1 MSVRIACR
9 TAVWPH
15 EPLETALKTIWG
27 EDAVDVFELTF
38 LRRRDVIEAA
48 AQRRIDP
55 QRFVEEVHTANAVPF
70 ALKPLTLNLLF
81 RIFENSGR
89 LPERLIDLYSQG
101 CLSLCEEQNPSR
113 RGARRV
119 GQLNG
124 PQRYR
129 LAGRMAAVTMFANRY
144 AIWTNP
150 ETDLPP
156 AEDVRLSALSTGAET
171 GDFQRF
177 DATEDNLREV
187 LDTGLFSSRGAARM
201 GWAHQS
207 YAEFLAGDYLVTKQT
222 SPENILKILCHPGG
236 GLIPQLSTVAAWVA
250 SRSGPVRRGL
260 IAQEPF
266 ALLRGDLLSWSQ
278 EDLATLTHALLAAFH
293 EQRAHDFGLGLAR
306 DYRKLAH
313 PGLADQLR
321 PYIVD
326 PAKHVIA
333 RRAALMIARACA
345 LRELRAE
352 FLSVALNPA
361 DDPSIRA
368 HAISALGDSG
378 DEASKIQ
385 LLPLVRGDA
394 GSDPNQEIRG
404 RALQILW
411 PDHLTSAE
419 LFQLI
424 TPPSEGFFGAYVMFL
439 TRDLPKS
446 LSGAD
451 LLPAL
456 QWATGYARSATPNR
470 RISHQRTRRRYFD
483 GAWEYVDDPD
493 ILSAFTTY
501 VMLLMRRLHR
511 IFLRND
517 NNRFE
522 HGIRQALVDI
532 PLRGGARCRDQPSV
546 PLLFDRSGLQPL
558 GAVSVRGNLRY
569 SNAMAAAASPVRS
582 HPGRCRIGLS
592 SRRRNAPIP
601 RAGTRA
607 SKAEVAP
614 CGSTSRR
621 SRAHGAGSL

>member
-1 MSVRIACR
+1 LVLLGEPGIGKSVTLSAEYQSLQQQGKHDDQVLIHVDLRAFSTDALLHDRVFGSPAFTAWQTGNSHLVLYLDSLDEALLRIDSVAALLADGLPRYPTERMSVRIACR

-207 YAEFLAGDYLVTKQT
+207 YAEFLAADYLVTKRT

-419 LFQLI
+419 LFQLT
-424 TPPSEGFFGAYVMFL
+424 TPPSEDFFGAYVMFS
-439 TRDLPKS
+439 RAICRS
-446 LSGAD
+446 LSLEPTCSPPFNGQRGMRAARPQTGEFRTKELAD
-451 LLPAL
+451 
-456 QWATGYARSATPNR
+456 G
-470 RISHQRTRRRYFD
+470 
-483 GAWEYVDDPD
+483 
-493 ILSAFTTY
+493 IL
-501 VMLLMRRLHR
+501 M
-511 IFLRND
+511 
-517 NNRFE
+517 
-522 HGIRQALVDI
+522 G
-532 PLRGGARCRDQPSV
+532 P
-546 PLLFDRSGLQPL
+546 
-558 GAVSVRGNLRY
+558 GN
-569 SNAMAAAASPVRS
+569 M
-582 HPGRCRIGLS
+582 
-592 SRRRNAPIP
+592 
-601 RAGTRA
+601 
-607 SKAEVAP
+607 
-614 CGSTSRR
+614 
-621 SRAHGAGSL
+621 